1 MTKKEII
8 EDVFACFIWLSSFI
22 LLFWVAAIIDAG
34 AL

>member
-22 LLFWVAAIIDAG
+22 LLFWLAAAADAG
-34 AL
+34 TL